1 MTILKYIAIAV
12 VGYLLG
18 NISGGVLI
26 ARGFGVKDIRKHGSG
41 NSGSTNVLRTV
52 GWLPG
57 VLTLVG
63 DCLKGYAACWFGR
76 WLCGE
81 PGMLLGGLCAII
93 GHDYPVF
100 MGFKG
105 GKGIATSLGLI
116 LAISPLLGL
125 AHLVLVV
132 VIVAC
137 TGYMSIGSI
146 VASVA
151 FPTLTAILYRG
162 QPHYGLMVAVA
173 VFAGLLSIYRH
184 KENIK
189 RLMRHEENR
198 LDFNRIS
205 KISEKVMKRMREHKN
220 GSN

>member
-1 MTILKYIAIAV
+1 
-12 VGYLLG
+12 
-18 NISGGVLI
+18 
-26 ARGFGVKDIRKHGSG
+26 
-41 NSGSTNVLRTV
+41 
-52 GWLPG
+52 
-57 VLTLVG
+57 
-63 DCLKGYAACWFGR
+63 
-76 WLCGE
+76 
-81 PGMLLGGLCAII
+81 MLLGGLCAII